1 MPIIKT
7 SSNISERGSLP
18 ESVGWID
25 NKEEKLGSSLVAKE
39 GREFITAAEERR

>member
-1 MPIIKT
+1 MKSKAARKRKRYEKLGEDIMPIIKT

-25 NKEEKLGSSLVAKE
+25 NKEEKL
-39 GREFITAAEERR
+39 